1 MADGSLFCARD
12 HFGLRGFYYC
22 LLPDGRLLCAPDIA
36 GITADPSYRKA
47 IDPDALQLYMMF
59 GYPVGEATLYRG
71 IRKLMPGRTLAWD
84 GVALQIDRYCRPS
97 FHPEY
102 GLGEQAWIER
112 IDGTL
117 REILDED
124 RAGMGLSGGSAFL
137 SGGLDS
143 ALLLAASGVQR
154 AASIRYAEEAFSEWE
169 AASETAARLGRE
181 LRGVTLSAE
190 DCLAAI
196 PRFVR
201 NLELPLADPSA
212 LAFLLGCEHA
222 AGEGGPWLSG
232 EGADEFFAGYHIY
245 RRAGELA

>member
-71 IRKLMPGRTLAWD
+71 IRKLMPGHTLAWD
-84 GVALQIDRYCRPS
+84 GVALQIDRYYRPS

-102 GLGEQAWIER
+102 GLGKQAWIER
-112 IDGTL
+112 SDGTL

-143 ALLLAASGVQR
+143 ALLLAASGV
-154 AASIRYAEEAFSEWE
+154 
-169 AASETAARLGRE
+169 
-181 LRGVTLSAE
+181 
-190 DCLAAI
+190 
-196 PRFVR
+196 
-201 NLELPLADPSA
+201 
-212 LAFLLGCEHA
+212 
-222 AGEGGPWLSG
+222 
-232 EGADEFFAGYHIY
+232 
-245 RRAGELA
+245 